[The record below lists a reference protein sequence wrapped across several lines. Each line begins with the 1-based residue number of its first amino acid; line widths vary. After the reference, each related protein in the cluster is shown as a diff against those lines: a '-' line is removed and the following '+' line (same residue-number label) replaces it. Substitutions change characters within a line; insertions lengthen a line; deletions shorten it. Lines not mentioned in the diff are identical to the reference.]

1 MTTRQYCYLKDFS
14 DTFID
19 ESEENVFESLLTLVL
34 ALVCALVSALVCT
47 LVSALVCVLVKALVC
62 ALVSSE
68 LAWEKGLN
76 FLRNPLFLGVADF
89 FELSSFGDE
98 VEFSTA
104 TTDSASMEV
113 AASPEGRI
121 QSKNLAIMYMGG

>member
-34 ALVCALVSALVCT
+34 ALVCA